1 MKIRTGPYQK
11 SLVPET
17 MKLLSSTKNK
27 ISKDNNGENV
37 PHLEITGTVLV
48 QCNIANN
55 DYQYDSRVLHKFVPS
70 NHLEKLL

>member
-1 MKIRTGPYQK
+1 MKIRTGTYHK
-11 SLVPET
+11 FLVPET

-37 PHLEITGTVLV
+37 SHLEITGTVLV
-48 QCNIANN
+48 QCNIVNN

>member
-1 MKIRTGPYQK
+1 
-11 SLVPET
+11 

-37 PHLEITGTVLV
+37 SHLEITGTVLV
-48 QCNIANN
+48 QCNIVNN